1 MTAALALVEVPVD
14 PFATVR
20 AWRRMVSAGFSLSV
34 EGDRLVVIPAS
45 GLSER
50 QRAYLRIHK
59 AALVGLLTD
68 AKTLSDALVLY
79 GLAGLG
85 WRQGT
90 PDEWSDARLLA
101 AGEVLYSTRGMV
113 SRNGRRYCSGSAPAI
128 EEAPEYHP
136 PAESSEIEANA
147 VTTNVL
153 PMDREAF
160 EERAAIMEF
169 DGGLP
174 RAEAKRKALA
184 LATQVRATP

>member
-1 MTAALALVEVPVD
+1 MAALALVEAPAD

-20 AWRRMVSAGFSLSV
+20 AVNRMRAAGFALIVRDGKLVASPA
-34 EGDRLVVIPAS
+34 DRLN
-45 GLSER
+45 EE
-50 QRAYLRIHK
+50 QRAYLRTHK
-59 AALVGLLTD
+59 AALVGLLSD
-68 AKTLSDALVLY
+68 AETLAAALVLY

-90 PDEWSDARLLA
+90 PDEWADARLLA
-101 AGEVLYSTRGMV
+101 AGEVLYSTGGMV
-113 SRNGRRYCSGSAPAI
+113 NRNGCRYCPGSAPAI
-128 EEAPEYHP
+128 EEAPEYPP
-136 PAESSEIEANA
+136 PAESSEIKANA
-147 VTTNVL
+147 ATTNVL

>member
-1 MTAALALVEVPVD
+1 MSAALKLEQPD
-14 PFATVR
+14 LFATVR
-20 AWRRMVSAGFSLSV
+20 AVNRMQAAGFSLAVRDS
-34 EGDRLVVIPAS
+34 RLIAS
-45 GLSER
+45 PFSRLSDS

-79 GLAGLG
+79 GLAGLD

-90 PDEWSDARLLA
+90 PAEWSDARLLA
-101 AGEVLYSTRGMV
+101 AGEVLYSTGGMV

-128 EEAPEYHP
+128 EEDPEYHP

-153 PMDREAF
+153 PME
-160 EERAAIMEF
+160 
-169 DGGLP
+169 P
-174 RAEAKRKALA
+174 VVAE
-184 LATQVRATP
+184 RATP